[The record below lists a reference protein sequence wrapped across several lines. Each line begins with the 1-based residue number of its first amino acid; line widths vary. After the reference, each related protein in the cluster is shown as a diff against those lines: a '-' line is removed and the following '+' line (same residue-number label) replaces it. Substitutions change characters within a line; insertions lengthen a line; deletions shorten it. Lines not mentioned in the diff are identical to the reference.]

1 MKTLHIARH
10 AKSSWE
16 YPELS
21 DEERPLLRKGIKRT
35 RKSGAFLRDKK
46 IRIDHIISSPA
57 VRAYETARILAG
69 FLNYPEDQIKVVN
82 SVYHAN
88 TNVLLDQLY
97 SLPDEIN
104 SVMLVGH
111 NPMFTNFANHF
122 LTTKI
127 DWLPTSG
134 IVSIDFNTD
143 KWENIMMAERETKF
157 LIFPR
162 KLQ

>member
-35 RKSGAFLRDKK
+35 RKTGSFLKDNK

-57 VRAYETARILAG
+57 VRAYETARILAEV
-69 FLNYPEDQIKVVN
+69 LNYPEDHLKVVN
-82 SVYHAN
+82 SLYHAN

-111 NPMFTNFANHF
+111 NPMFTSFANHF

-143 KWENIMMAERETKF
+143 KWENIMMAERETRF

-162 KLQ
+162 LI

>member
-10 AKSSWE
+10 AKSSWD

-35 RKSGAFLRDKK
+35 RKTGTFLKDKK
-46 IRIDHIISSPA
+46 IRIDKIISSPA

-69 FLNYPEDQIKVVN
+69 VLNYPEDQIKVVN
-82 SVYHAN
+82 SLYHAN

-97 SLPDEIN
+97 SLPDEID

-122 LTTKI
+122 LAVKI

-143 KWENIMMAERETKF
+143 KWENIMMAERETRF
-157 LIFPR
+157 LVFPR

>member
-35 RKSGAFLRDKK
+35 RKSGAFLKDNK

-69 FLNYPEDQIKVVN
+69 FLNYPEDHIKVVN
-82 SVYHAN
+82 SLYYAN